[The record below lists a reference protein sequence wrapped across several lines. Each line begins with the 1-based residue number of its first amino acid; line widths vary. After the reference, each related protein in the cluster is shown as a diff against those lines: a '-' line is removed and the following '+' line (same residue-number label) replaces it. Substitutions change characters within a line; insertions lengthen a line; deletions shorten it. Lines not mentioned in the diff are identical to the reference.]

1 MYCHLRVG
9 RALEPPTPARCGA
22 LPIAVT
28 AKSSFVFFDS
38 ATSSFREL
46 AFTDGWTTS
55 RCGEYASIVTP
66 RRSFFGSNGSFAY
79 TEGVIASAPTSHSSS
94 V

>member
-1 MYCHLRVG
+1 MRRAADRGDGEIELAVLRQ
-9 RALEPPTPARCGA
+9 RDQL
-22 LPIAVT
+22 L
-28 AKSSFVFFDS
+28 S
-38 ATSSFREL
+38 EL

-66 RRSFFGSNGSFAY
+66 RRSFFGSNGSFEY
-79 TEGVIASAPTSHSSS
+79 TEGVIASAPTSQRSS